1 MLVDWFYNLGT
12 FLNNNAGAITA
23 LATAFIGIFTYT
35 LYKVTNQLKDI
46 GERQAKALTNLERP
60 WLIIEAVRVERRE
73 GAPIKPDMHNK
84 LKNSTNTENL

>member
-23 LATAFIGIFTYT
+23 LTTAFIGIFTYT

-60 WLIIEAVRVERRE
+60 WLIY
-73 GAPIKPDMHNK
+73 
-84 LKNSTNTENL
+84 